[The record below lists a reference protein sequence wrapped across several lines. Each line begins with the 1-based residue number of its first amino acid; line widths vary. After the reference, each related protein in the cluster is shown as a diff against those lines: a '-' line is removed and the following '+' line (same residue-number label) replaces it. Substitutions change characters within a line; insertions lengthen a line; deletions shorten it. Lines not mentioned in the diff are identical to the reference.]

1 MKNGF
6 VLVVFVFSYFFY
18 TQGMS
23 LSLLPFGEE
32 QEKQRYIFRTLKSI
46 EKQPVWVYG
55 DIEEYD
61 CTEDEIDQS
70 IDSAFSERGLNP
82 ELDPLGWKNPPAS
95 TSLKIHITL
104 NGETV
109 IIEVG
114 LFSEALL
121 LESQVFVPAIL
132 WQEKVILNIERENP
146 ETKQNILKHAKM
158 LVGHF
163 LDEYL
168 YAKKMYSTNMD

>member
-6 VLVVFVFSYFFY
+6 VLIVFVFSYFCH
-18 TQGMS
+18 TQAMS

-55 DIEEYD
+55 DVEEYG
-61 CTEDEIDQS
+61 CTEYEIEQS
-70 IDSAFSERGLNP
+70 IASAFYERGLNP

-95 TSLKIHITL
+95 ASLKIHIML

-132 WQEKVILNIERENP
+132 WQEKAVLSIEIKNP
-146 ETKQNILKHAKM
+146 EAKQNILMHAKM

-168 YAKKMYSTNMD
+168 YAKKIYSTIMD

>member
-1 MKNGF
+1 MKNRF
-6 VLVVFVFSYFFY
+6 VLIIFVLSYFFY
-18 TQGMS
+18 TQAMS
-23 LSLLPFGEE
+23 LSSLPFSEE

-55 DIEEYD
+55 DIEEYG

-70 IDSAFSERGLNP
+70 IDSAFYERGLNP
-82 ELDPLGWKNPPAS
+82 ELDPLGWKKPPTSA
-95 TSLKIHITL
+95 SLKIHVMLI
-104 NGETV
+104 GETV

-114 LFSEALL
+114 LFSRALL
-121 LESQVFVPAIL
+121 LESQIFVPAIL
-132 WQEKVILNIERENP
+132 WQEKVVLNIEREDP
-146 ETKQNILKHAKM
+146 DTAQDILNHAKI

-168 YAKKMYSTNMD
+168 YAKKMYSTSMD